1 MRTTR
6 PLEVSSPALC
16 SGYDVWTQIA
26 LLLEREHAHMQSAV
40 RSAPAVLGY
49 GSALAAVL
57 GAFTYTGGKLTGY
70 QRDPT
75 VDEVSR
81 KEYMRKNR
89 RRPVEGTVQELGEG
103 RGEWGLRRDILL
115 LHRVDTD
122 RTLGVYAPGY
132 AERRAERIRE
142 NYGIDVTNP
151 QPAVGSPNPQ

>member
-1 MRTTR
+1 M
-6 PLEVSSPALC
+6 
-16 SGYDVWTQIA
+16 GYDVWTTYT
-26 LLLEREHAHMQSAV
+26 LLLGREHTHTRFAV

-57 GAFTYTGGKLTGY
+57 GAFTYTGGKITGY

-103 RGEWGLRRDILL
+103 RGEWELRRNILL
-115 LHRVDTD
+115 LHRVETD
-122 RTLGVYAPGY
+122 QILGVYAPGY